1 MISVDYLKKLKSS
14 KLLAFILSI
23 ITIPLW
29 LNAIL
34 IITNF
39 LFKLGVLVGSYVNI
53 YTNCM

>member
-29 LNAIL
+29 LNVIL

-39 LFKLGVLVGSYVNI
+39 LFKLGVLVGSFVNI
-53 YTNCM
+53 YTNCV